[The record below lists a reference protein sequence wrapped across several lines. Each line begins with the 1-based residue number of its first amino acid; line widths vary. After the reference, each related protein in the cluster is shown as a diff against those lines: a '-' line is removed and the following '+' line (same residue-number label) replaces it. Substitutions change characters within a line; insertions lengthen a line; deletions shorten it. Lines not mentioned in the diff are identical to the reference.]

1 MLCYFFSFYFFFL
14 FLDSVISLNCCRFC
28 DYLKLL
34 SAHLLLCFFF
44 LLLVV
49 PLPFLSSA
57 TAKQVVML
65 RICLF
70 PLFLFPDVVVVFFFF
85 FFYLF
90 FVLFLLFGARLFVTT
105 ITVMVIKA
113 SRDTDRHFLL
123 PCKWKDVVSHAKTGF
138 AATRGPKANRCYP
151 VMWSEPVFCFM
162 CIHPFFLLSLFSP
175 TNYLNYIYI

>member
-1 MLCYFFSFYFFFL
+1 M
-14 FLDSVISLNCCRFC
+14 
-28 DYLKLL
+28 
-34 SAHLLLCFFF
+34 LLL
-44 LLLVV
+44 L
-49 PLPFLSSA
+49 
-57 TAKQVVML
+57 
-65 RICLF
+65 
-70 PLFLFPDVVVVFFFF
+70 FFF

-90 FVLFLLFGARLFVTT
+90 FVLFFLFGARLFVTT